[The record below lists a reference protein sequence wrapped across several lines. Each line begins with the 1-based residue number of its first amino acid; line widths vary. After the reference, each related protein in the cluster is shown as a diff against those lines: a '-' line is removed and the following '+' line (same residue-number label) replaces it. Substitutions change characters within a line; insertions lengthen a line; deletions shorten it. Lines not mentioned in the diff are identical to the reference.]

1 MQTSD
6 PNTLLEALERA
17 DGFPDAGLRLLDR
30 NEQADWLS
38 WSKVYEESRIVAAG
52 LRQLGIR
59 HGETVALVFP
69 TEGGFFFAF
78 FGALL
83 AGAVPVPLYPPVR
96 LGRLEEY
103 QSRTA
108 SLLRSVS
115 ARVVLVSSRVRRIL
129 GQAIDR
135 ADPELGCFCL
145 EELPG
150 GSRSS
155 PPVAPEDL
163 ALVQFSS
170 GTTVDP
176 KPVALTHRA
185 VMAQV
190 TRLNGF
196 WPDTSEVRQTGVSW
210 LPLYH
215 DMGLIGCV
223 LPALERPSVLTLIP
237 PEVFV
242 ARPAVWL
249 RAISHYRA
257 TVSPAPNFAYGLCV
271 EKVRDEEMEG
281 VDLSCWQVALNG
293 AEPVAPSV
301 LRAFAERFSQWGFE
315 PRALT
320 PVYGLSE
327 ASLAVTFTPV
337 GRGFLSR
344 RFERRALARQGSAV
358 PDPDGIELVS
368 VGRPLPGFRVSV
380 RDRKGHERDQGEV
393 GRIWVRGPSL
403 MKEYLNRPRSTAE
416 VLQHGWLDTGDLGFC
431 LEGELFV
438 TGRAKDVLVVRG
450 QNHAPEELEHA
461 ASGVP
466 GVRSGCVAAVS
477 HRPET
482 AEAEVVLLFVERS
495 RTSSELAMREIES
508 ECRQEVLKATG
519 LVAERVVVLGPGTL
533 PRTSSGKVRRAETLR
548 RYLANELT
556 PPEAVSPLR
565 LARSWLRSS
574 RAFLRWRLRRRGGWQ
589 GD

>member
-1 MQTSD
+1 
-6 PNTLLEALERA
+6 
-17 DGFPDAGLRLLDR
+17 
-30 NEQADWLS
+30 
-38 WSKVYEESRIVAAG
+38 
-52 LRQLGIR
+52 
-59 HGETVALVFP
+59 
-69 TEGGFFFAF
+69 
-78 FGALL
+78 
-83 AGAVPVPLYPPVR
+83 
-96 LGRLEEY
+96 
-103 QSRTA
+103 
-108 SLLRSVS
+108 
-115 ARVVLVSSRVRRIL
+115 
-129 GQAIDR
+129 
-135 ADPELGCFCL
+135 
-145 EELPG
+145 
-150 GSRSS
+150 
-155 PPVAPEDL
+155 
-163 ALVQFSS
+163 
-170 GTTVDP
+170 
-176 KPVALTHRA
+176 
-185 VMAQV
+185 MAQV

-344 RFERRALARQGSAV
+344 RFERRALARKGSAV

-368 VGRPLPGFRVSV
+368 VGRPLLGFRVSV

-393 GRIWVRGPSL
+393 GQIWVRGPSL

-438 TGRAKDVLVVRG
+438 TGRAKDVLIVRG

-495 RTSSELAMREIES
+495 KVSSELATREIES

-548 RYLANELT
+548 RYLANELI
-556 PPEAVSPLR
+556 PPDAVSPLR
-565 LARSWLRSS
+565 LTRAWLRSS
-574 RAFLRWRLRRRGGWQ
+574 RAFLRWRLRRRGGW
-589 GD
+589 